1 MPKVN
6 KLDKPGYRGKVRQ
19 CPSCDGQ
26 TFVWKYGRKKDCET
40 CLGSGVVYQGAFCPF
55 CGRSIQIE
63 WKGLLIC
70 GSDYCKEQ
78 TKKSSEKPV
87 GTMSDAYNDNYDK
100 LFGLF
105 S

>member
-1 MPKVN
+1 MPKVD
-6 KLDKPGYRGKVRQ
+6 KLDRPGYRGKVRQ

-26 TFVWKYGRKKDCET
+26 RFVYKYGLKKDCET
-40 CLGSGVVYQGAFCPF
+40 CLGSGVVYQGVFCPY

-63 WKGLLIC
+63 HKGVLIC
-70 GSDYCKEQ
+70 GSDAC
-78 TKKSSEKPV
+78 KKSTEKPSSQ
-87 GTMSDAYNDNYDK
+87 MNDAYNENYDN